1 MWRKIF
7 TGIILVSRI
16 KPCHIIPHQQDYY
29 IETLNVY
36 KWFSDIRLFRGV
48 NAWWAKYFKDMHQ
61 IMCLILKKVIAS
73 WASYLKDYYQG
84 FMENTIAM
92 FPSITLREGE
102 SNIATLSLTNR
113 IATLCRSC
121 LTASFFSLP
130 VWWATCWTQGQAMC
144 HLISEIW
151 NINMYKWFSEI
162 RLFWKDEWMPGGQNI
177 WRTCNQIM
185 SHNIKSQ
192 LASWAQI
199 FEGSLVK

>member
-1 MWRKIF
+1 MWRKLF
-7 TGIILVSRI
+7 SGIILVSRI
-16 KPCHIIPHQQDYY
+16 KRCHIIPHQQDYY

-61 IMCLILKKVIAS
+61 IMCQIKKKVIAS
-73 WASYLKDYYQG
+73 WAH
-84 FMENTIAM
+84 FFRITIRV
-92 FPSITLREGE
+92 SWKI
-102 SNIATLSLTNR
+102 LSQ
-113 IATLCRSC
+113 CCSC
-121 LTASFFSLP
+121 LIALFSSLP
-130 VWWATCWTQGQAMC
+130 VWWATCWTQAMS

-185 SHNIKSQ
+185 SYNIKSQ